1 MLKAVLVDQS
11 DGQTMFS
18 EEASNGECVLA
29 VERYER
35 IYGMFYSVSRT
46 TAGTTVIVSPR
57 LGAGI
62 VITDLIMSQD
72 KANSTITI
80 RFYDGTNAQV
90 LAAFN
95 TVDAPLSIAMP
106 FTGKIKGWQN
116 AWVEMVTSANSNAYV
131 TVGFYHS
138 NSTHTLPY
146 TEWLAERTG

>member
-46 TAGTTVIVSPR
+46 
-57 LGAGI
+57 
-62 VITDLIMSQD
+62 IMSQD